1 MKKITAERSDCVLSK
16 REKRVYTEQ
25 QEKAIN
31 ARGGSVLV
39 SAAAGSGKTSVLTE
53 RVIRLITD
61 KENPIRADRLLIVT
75 FTKASAA
82 EMKQRIISELQ
93 EHLKE
98 DSHNSSL
105 KRQLMLLRNADICTI
120 DSFCSKI
127 VRENFF
133 ELGVKRDLRI
143 GSESELAIA
152 RQDALDEALEELY
165 KESDEQNG
173 NDDFNKLADALATV
187 KSDNNLRSVILSIYE
202 SILSHPFPIAWLENA
217 VKMYETDLPF
227 KETEWG
233 KIAISRLEHIN
244 GYIRR
249 LSKYILRVISEK
261 LFDFEGLAAAILAAT
276 SKPKGEDKKI
286 LSYVEKLNGF
296 KACFEDYA
304 KLSDMLSQE
313 ISWNEIVSTVS
324 EFNPTNVSLPSKVPE
339 GEEELKKE
347 IANYREELV
356 STVKE
361 LRDLFSR
368 TEEQCKEEL
377 NDSSELVRGLCRA
390 IKRYDEKFREIK
402 NDRGIADFSD
412 LEHLTLNLLLE
423 EKDGKYVRTKQ
434 SMEIAAKY
442 DEIIIDEYQD
452 TNMVQDMIF
461 TSVSNNEDNLFTVG
475 DVKQSIYRFR
485 EAMPEIFL
493 NRRESYRN
501 KNRENSDSKSYPPI
515 FLSGNFRSRKG
526 VISSVNFIF
535 EQIMSEAVGQVKY
548 DDEEKLIAK
557 AAYSEINEPE
567 TEYHIVASKPEN
579 PWQIDEA
586 NHIADIIENT
596 VGKLHVKD
604 KNGTRP
610 AKYSDICILMRN
622 LQNNIDTYADVFERR
637 GIPVSRNNSGNLFE
651 RNEIKLLISFITA
664 VDNPQK
670 DIPLTSIMM
679 SPVYGFTPDD
689 MAKLRLSNR
698 SGKIYSTVI
707 EYIGLEN
714 PEDELLQKK
723 CIDFNNEMYFY
734 RKLSSTVPSDSFLD
748 VFFARSG
755 FLSIIGAE
763 LDGETR
769 IKNVR
774 KLLNLAREYEKNGFR
789 GLSGFIR
796 MLERLKETGGVLST
810 IQNKSDGDVKIMTI
824 HSSKGLEFPVC
835 VLAGTAAQR
844 NSDANAVVYHP
855 TLGVAFKS
863 YDREK
868 MLSKTTEVRT
878 IVSMEKKREAISE
891 EMRILYVALTRAKE
905 KLYLINTVNETK
917 TRSVGDWFS
926 SLLSKLPMY
935 DELSD
940 SDNIAIDPY
949 AVESCKTFAQWIAL
963 CALRHPSMSAQL
975 DSFGIEH
982 IETIPT
988 DSVWK
993 IVTVDSDSIEYE
1005 KEAEDKIID
1014 VTVDKVLEKKLTES
1028 IEAKYR
1034 YQDLVTVPT
1043 KVSASSVSHKSTGK
1057 SFIVKTKPKFMN
1069 TGKIK
1074 GASRGTAFHEFLH
1087 YADIFSDSLDI
1098 TAELKRLV
1106 SDGFLSQ
1113 EQADAIDRNA
1123 VHKFING
1130 ELFARMKSAER
1141 VMREYRFAVIIPAKL
1156 AEIAVTGETADTP
1169 IFMQGAIDCAF
1180 IENGKAVIVDYKT
1193 DKVDS
1198 VESLA
1203 ENYAKQLLLYKNAL
1217 EQSEEIEVSEC
1228 IIYSLELGEQIKIF

>member
-1 MKKITAERSDCVLSK
+1 MIILPK
-16 REKRVYTEQ
+16 RIYTEQ
-25 QEKAIN
+25 QEKAID

-93 EHLKE
+93 EYLKE
-98 DSHNSSL
+98 DSHNTEL

-152 RQDALDEALEELY
+152 SNDALDEALEELY
-165 KESDEQNG
+165 QESEKQNG

-187 KSDNNLRSVILSIYE
+187 KSDNNLRSVILSIYV
-202 SILSHPFPIAWLENA
+202 SILSHPFPIAWIENA

-233 KIAISRLEHIN
+233 KVAVSRLEHIN
-244 GYIRR
+244 SYMGR
-249 LSKYILRVISEK
+249 LLKYILRVITER
-261 LFDFEGLAAAILAAT
+261 LVDFEGLASAILAAT

-286 LSYVEKLNGF
+286 LTYVEKLNAF
-296 KACFEDYA
+296 KTCFEDYK
-304 KLSDMLSQE
+304 KLSEKLSKE
-313 ISWNEIVSTVS
+313 LSWNEIVTAIS
-324 EFNPTNVSLPSKVPE
+324 EFSPTSVSLPSKVPE

-356 STVKE
+356 SAVKE
-361 LRDLFSR
+361 IKDLFSR
-368 TEEQCKEEL
+368 TEEECKEEIK
-377 NDSSELVRGLCRA
+377 DSASLARGLCKA

-412 LEHLTLNLLLE
+412 LEHMTLNLLLE

-434 SMEIAAKY
+434 SIEIAAKY

-493 NRRESYRN
+493 NRRENYRK
-501 KNRENSDSKSYPPI
+501 KNRKNSDSKNYPPI

-535 EQIMSEAVGQVKY
+535 EQIMSETVGQVKY

-557 AAYSEINEPE
+557 ADYSEIEEPE

-596 VGKLHVKD
+596 VGKLQIKD
-604 KNGTRP
+604 KNSTRL

-622 LQNNIDTYADVFERR
+622 LQNNIDTYADVFEQR

-651 RNEIKLLISFITA
+651 RSEIKLLISFITA

-689 MAKLRLSNR
+689 MAKLRLANR

-707 EYIGLEN
+707 EYIGLKN

-734 RKLSSTVPSDSFLD
+734 RKLSSTVPSDTFLD

-755 FLSIIGAE
+755 FLSIVGAE
-763 LDGETR
+763 LDGEAR

-796 MLERLKETGGVLST
+796 MLERLKETGGVLSSS
-810 IQNKSDGDVKIMTI
+810 QNKSDGDVKIITI
-824 HSSKGLEFPVC
+824 HSSKGLEFPIC
-835 VLAGTAAQR
+835 ILAGTAAQR

-855 TLGVAFKS
+855 TLGIAFKS
-863 YDREK
+863 YDREN

-905 KLYLINTVNETK
+905 KLYLVNTVNETK
-917 TRSVGDWFS
+917 TRGVVDWFL
-926 SLLSKLPMY
+926 SLVSKLPIY
-935 DELSD
+935 DELND
-940 SDNIAIDPY
+940 SDNTAIDPY

-975 DSFGIEH
+975 NSFGIEH

-988 DSVWK
+988 DSIWK
-993 IVTVDSDSIEYE
+993 VVVVDSDSIEYE
-1005 KEAEDKIID
+1005 KESEDKIID
-1014 VTVDKVLEKKLTES
+1014 IAIDKELEKKLTEN
-1028 IEAKYR
+1028 IETKYK
-1034 YQDLVTVPT
+1034 YQDFVAIPT

-1087 YADIFSDSLDI
+1087 YADIFSDSFNM

-1106 SDGFLSQ
+1106 SNGFLSQ

-1123 VHKFING
+1123 VKKFMSG
-1130 ELFARMKSAER
+1130 ELFARMKSSER
-1141 VMREYRFAVIIPAKL
+1141 IMREYRFAVMIPTKL
-1156 AEIAVTGETADTP
+1156 AEIAVTDETADTP

-1193 DKVDS
+1193 DRIDS

-1203 ENYAKQLLLYKNAL
+1203 ESYSKQLLLYKNAL

-1228 IIYSLELGEQIKIF
+1228 IIYSLELGEQIRIC

>member
-1 MKKITAERSDCVLSK
+1 MIVLSN

-25 QEKAIN
+25 QESAIN

-98 DSHNSSL
+98 DSHNADL

-120 DSFCSKI
+120 DSFCSKL

-143 GSESELAIA
+143 GSETELTIA
-152 RQDALDEALEELY
+152 KQDALDEALEELY
-165 KESDEQNG
+165 QESEDQG
-173 NDDFNKLADALATV
+173 GYDDFNKLVNALSTV
-187 KSDNNLRSVILSIYE
+187 KSDNSLRSTILSIYE
-202 SILSHPFPIAWLENA
+202 SMLSHPFPIAWIDNA

-227 KETEWG
+227 QETKWG

-244 GYIRR
+244 
-249 LSKYILRVISEK
+249 KYIEKISNYIVKQIQER
-261 LFDFEGLAAAILAAT
+261 LYEFEGLASAILAVT
-276 SKPKGEDKKI
+276 SKPKGNDKKI
-286 LSYVEKLNGF
+286 VSYKDKLSELLMYF
-296 KACFEDYA
+296 KAFVNFSNRLKQA
-304 KLSDMLSQE
+304 F
-313 ISWNEIVSTVS
+313 SWNEIEAIVS
-324 EFNPTNVSLPSKVPE
+324 EFDVPAVALRGFPDDQKSFKSDIE
-339 GEEELKKE
+339 NYRDELISAAKELK
-347 IANYREELV
+347 
-356 STVKE
+356 
-361 LRDLFSR
+361 DLFSR
-368 TEEQCKEEL
+368 TAEQCEAELKESAEL
-377 NDSSELVRGLCRA
+377 ARGLCKA
-390 IKRYDEKFREIK
+390 IKRYDEKFKEIK

-423 EKDGKYVRTKQ
+423 EKDGKYIRTKQ

-461 TSVSNNEDNLFTVG
+461 TSVSKNEDNLFTVG

-493 NRRESYRN
+493 NRRENYRE
-501 KNRENSDSKSYPPI
+501 KNRENSNSKSYPPI
-515 FLSGNFRSRKG
+515 FLSGNFRSRQG
-526 VISSVNFIF
+526 VIDSVNFIF
-535 EQIMSEAVGQVKY
+535 EQIMSEEVGQVQY

-557 AAYSEINEPE
+557 ADYPKVNEPE
-567 TEYHIVASKPEN
+567 TEYHIVASKSGN
-579 PWQIDEA
+579 IWQVDEA
-586 NHIADIIENT
+586 NHIADIIEAT
-596 VGKLHVKD
+596 VGKLQIKD
-604 KNGTRP
+604 KNGTRF
-610 AKYSDICILMRN
+610 AEYSDICILMRN
-622 LQNNIDTYADVFERR
+622 LQNNIDTYADVFEQR
-637 GIPVSRNNSGNLFE
+637 GIPVSRSNSGNLFE
-651 RNEIKLLISFITA
+651 RSEIKLLISFITA

-689 MAKLRLSNR
+689 MAKLRLINR
-698 SGKIYSTVI
+698 SGKIYSAVI
-707 EYIGLEN
+707 KYIELEK
-714 PEDELLQKK
+714 PEDKALQKK

-755 FLSIIGAE
+755 FISIVGAG
-763 LDGETR
+763 LDGEAR

-796 MLERLKETGGVLST
+796 MLERLKETGGVLAAS
-810 IQNKSDGDVKIMTI
+810 QNKSDGDVKIMTI

-835 VLAGTAAQR
+835 ILAATSAQR
-844 NSDANAVVYHP
+844 NSDVNAVVYHP

-863 YDREK
+863 YNQEK

-878 IVSMEKKREAISE
+878 IISMEKKREAISE

-917 TRSVGDWFS
+917 TKSVGDWFS
-926 SLLSKLPMY
+926 NLVSKLPIFG
-935 DELSD
+935 ENLSN
-940 SDNIAIDPY
+940 SNNVAIDPY
-949 AVESCKTFAQWIAL
+949 AVESCKTLSQWIAL

-975 DSFGIEH
+975 NSLGLEH
-982 IETIPT
+982 IEILPT
-988 DSVWK
+988 NNIWK
-993 IVTVDSDSIEYE
+993 VVMVDSESIECT
-1005 KEAEDKIID
+1005 KEAETKLADIA
-1014 VTVDKVLEKKLTES
+1014 VDEKLKLQLTKS
-1028 IEAKYR
+1028 IETEYR
-1034 YQDLVTVPT
+1034 YQDLVTIPT
-1043 KVSASSVSHKSTGK
+1043 KVSASALSHKSSGK
-1057 SFIVKTKPKFMN
+1057 SFIVKTKPNFMN

-1087 YADIFSDSLDI
+1087 YADIFSESFDI
-1098 TAELKRLV
+1098 IAELKRLV
-1106 SDGFLSQ
+1106 SNGFLSS
-1113 EQADAIDRNA
+1113 EQAEAIDKNA
-1123 VHKFING
+1123 VQKFMDG
-1130 ELFARMKSAER
+1130 ELFKRMKLAEKF
-1141 VMREYRFAVIIPAKL
+1141 MREYRFAVTIPASL
-1156 AEIAVTGETADTP
+1156 AEISVSDKTADTP
-1169 IFMQGAIDCAF
+1169 IFMQGAIDCVF
-1180 IENGKAVIVDYKT
+1180 IENGKAIIVDYKT

-1203 ENYAKQLLLYKNAL
+1203 DSYSKQLLLYKNAL
-1217 EQSEEIEVSEC
+1217 EQSEEIEVAEC
-1228 IIYSLELGEQIKIF
+1228 LIYSLELGEQISIDIK